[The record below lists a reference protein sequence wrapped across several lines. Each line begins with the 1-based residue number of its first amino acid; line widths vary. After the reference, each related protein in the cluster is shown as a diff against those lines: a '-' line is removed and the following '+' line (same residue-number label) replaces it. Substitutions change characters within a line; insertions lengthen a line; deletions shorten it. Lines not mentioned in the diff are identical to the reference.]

1 MARLAI
7 LKGDKNVSELAS
19 RLFNLKGGE
28 TQASGAA
35 VDSLVKANP
44 QLSDIAQLPAGSAVL
59 VPDTAAGADAA
70 ETLPPAGLSAVN
82 TARIATAV
90 ATLAGGLG
98 TATDGA
104 MAQADNTL
112 ALLKDRTLKA
122 AIAKDPDLTRRVSAI
137 EEGVK
142 ATLKDLD
149 AQKTSLQNGIAQL
162 QSDLVNFL
170 KLEPM
175 DLQSVAQPPVSAP
188 SPPASAAPAPTPASA
203 PPAASAPTPS
213 PASTPSPA
221 PAPAP
226 SSKTKARP
234 TKTKK

>member
-7 LKGDKNVSELAS
+7 LKGDKNVSELAT
-19 RLFNLKGGE
+19 RLFNLKGGG
-28 TQASGAA
+28 TPASGAA

-44 QLSDIAQLPAGSAVL
+44 QLSNLGQLPAGSAVL
-59 VPDTAAGADAA
+59 VPDIAAGADAA

-90 ATLAGGLG
+90 ATLAGALG
-98 TATDGA
+98 TATDGVT
-104 MAQADNTL
+104 AQADNTL
-112 ALLKDRTLKA
+112 TLLKNSTLKA
-122 AIAKDPDLTRRVSAI
+122 AIAKDPDLAQRVSAI
-137 EEGVK
+137 ADGAK
-142 ATLKDLD
+142 ATLKDLET
-149 AQKTSLQNGIAQL
+149 QKTSLQNGIAQL
-162 QSDLVNFL
+162 QSDLANFL

-175 DLQSVAQPPVSAP
+175 DLQSATQPPASGP
-188 SPPASAAPAPTPASA
+188 SQSASAAPAPTPASA

-221 PAPAP
+221 PSSAP
-226 SSKTKARP
+226 SSKTKPRP